1 MKNLQKSLILLL
13 SASVLL
19 SGCGTLKGWF
29 GKRDNGSLDYQQ
41 SQKLDPIK
49 LPADQASADFIPLYE
64 TPKSGQNTLT
74 LTNESGS
81 QYQLPTPPKTQR

>member
-49 LPADQASADFIPLYE
+49 LPTDQASADFVPLYE
-64 TPKSGQNTLT
+64 TPKAGPNTLT